1 MSLGGKNVSDFDN
14 KTLKLVSPRFM
25 SVVEDDAED
34 GDTVGIRSITEF
46 NIDCRSICFLLLFSP
61 FMRMERDWKLLLL
74 FLLFSRN

>member
-34 GDTVGIRSITEF
+34 GDTVGI
-46 NIDCRSICFLLLFSP
+46 
-61 FMRMERDWKLLLL
+61 
-74 FLLFSRN
+74 

>member
-34 GDTVGIRSITEF
+34 GDTVGIRSMTVLI
-46 NIDCRSICFLLLFSP
+46 IDYRSICFLLLSSP